1 MKILISGINS
11 NIGYD
16 FVNFFKIHNKIEIA
30 GICRSN
36 KRPNYKKIKIYK
48 INLKNKIKK
57 KIECDA
63 LIHLASLNPNKKYK
77 KKDFTDVN
85 KLGFQNLLNNLI
97 NCKKIIYFSTIN
109 VYGKIDTKL
118 VDENY
123 KGKKIDY
130 YGLSKLEG
138 EKFLMKYSR
147 KKNINYLIL
156 RLPGV
161 LTKNFKGENF
171 ITKIIQNIKNDKE
184 IEIFNPE
191 KKFNNIINTLTIFN
205 IILDFFK
212 KNKKS
217 CIMNCA
223 STRPVKLIKIIK
235 GLNKNLKKKEKI
247 KIKNKN
253 KNKNKNSNHFLVD
266 ITKGLKNKYKFQE
279 TNKTINQY
287 I

>member
-1 MKILISGINS
+1 M
-11 NIGYD
+11 
-16 FVNFFKIHNKIEIA
+16 
-30 GICRSN
+30 
-36 KRPNYKKIKIYK
+36 
-48 INLKNKIKK
+48 
-57 KIECDA
+57 
-63 LIHLASLNPNKKYK
+63 
-77 KKDFTDVN
+77 
-85 KLGFQNLLNNLI
+85 
-97 NCKKIIYFSTIN
+97 
-109 VYGKIDTKL
+109 
-118 VDENY
+118 
-123 KGKKIDY
+123 
-130 YGLSKLEG
+130 
-138 EKFLMKYSR
+138 
-147 KKNINYLIL
+147 
-156 RLPGV
+156 PGV

-235 GLNKNLKKKEKI
+235 GLYKNLKKKEKI